1 MNKFCLLLLILIMP
15 LTFTSC
21 EYQDLDKTL
30 FITAIVIDKG
40 EQEGTMNIYYEAY
53 RPSASSAQE
62 KAEGERIIYGVKD
75 ADIMEASD
83 KLNELSNLSV
93 SYSQTKTLLFTR
105 AAAEQGLDLYV
116 NLWNHS
122 TDFTIR
128 TYLGIWD
135 AEPEE
140 IENIELKGEQFLGV
154 YLRTHINNSEKN
166 TSHVNVV
173 TMLDL
178 MNAAAIKDKVITLP
192 IIRPI
197 KQEKTQLIDL
207 PGVALIRNYKM
218 AGELPAARTSF
229 LLYMN
234 NTIKKDFIATENPDA
249 KGTDVVLITMSS
261 DVDTIIKPQNERMI
275 ITKNVNSS
283 TLLRG
288 SQKTF
293 VVDDWSINTI
303 EKNMNEEFEKNCL
316 ALYKEYASQG
326 LDIYNLG
333 ESIYREYPWFDQK
346 DLFKKIDFKV
356 KADFKIDGTNYKF
369 DFNTTIKHKKPN
381 R

>member
-1 MNKFCLLLLILIMP
+1 MKKFCLLLIILITA
-15 LTFTSC
+15 LTVSSC

-30 FITAIVIDKG
+30 FITAIVIDQG
-40 EQEGTMNIYYEAY
+40 AQEGTMNIFYEAY

-62 KAEGERIIYGVKD
+62 KTQGERIIYGVED

-93 SYSQTKTLLFTR
+93 SYSQTKVLLFTR
-105 AAAEQGLDLYV
+105 AAAEQGLDLYI

-122 TDFTIR
+122 NDFTIR

-135 AEPEE
+135 ADPKE
-140 IENIELKGEQFLGV
+140 IEDVELKGEQFLGI
-154 YLRTHINNSEKN
+154 YLRTHINNSAKN
-166 TSHVNVV
+166 TSRANVT

-197 KQEKTQLIDL
+197 KQRKTQLIDI
-207 PGVALIRNYKM
+207 PGIALIRNYKM
-218 AGELPAARTSF
+218 AGELPTAKTSF
-229 LLYMN
+229 LFYMT
-234 NTIKKDFIATENPDA
+234 NTIKKDFITVENPDA
-249 KGTDVVLITMSS
+249 PGTDVVLLTMSS

-275 ITKNVNSS
+275 ITKKVNST

-293 VVDDWSINTI
+293 TVDDRTIDTI
-303 EKNMNEEFEKNCL
+303 EKNMNKSFEKRCL
-316 ALYKEYASQG
+316 DLYKEYANQG

-333 ESIYREYPWFDQK
+333 ETIYREYPWFDQK
-346 DLFKKIDFKV
+346 DLFKKVDFKV
-356 KADFKIDGTNYKF
+356 EANFSIEGTNYKL
-369 DFNTTIKHKKPN
+369 DFNTANKHNEK
-381 R
+381 